1 MFMMNDILFRTQLT
15 YQINANLNNEPEPT
29 VSHIDYT
36 QVNLRNCTFADFFG
50 ALIYTREK
58 NPDFNFMDSSLDAI
72 KPSNFS
78 ESKKYNFIELTEYAK
93 HTAVTIGNMTLF
105 SELQKISSAIDSFNA
120 SKSSDTAAQNT
131 PIMSFDDYNNYEI
144 KQQPAT
150 AEELGSCVISGGID
164 GSVKITATFHES
176 STADHPIISIRFY
189 SLNIGLYLTN
199 RDIISIANI
208 YKPNATL
215 IEAFAYMS
223 YHDYNNNHY
232 NYSFDRLLISDS
244 IEIDSLDDLYSKHYD
259 LRIFDKLS

>member
-15 YQINANLNNEPEPT
+15 YQINANSNNESEPT
-29 VSHIDYT
+29 VSHIDYA
-36 QVNLRNCTFADFFG
+36 QVNLKNCTFADFYG
-50 ALIYTREK
+50 ALIYIREQ
-58 NPDFNFMDSSLDAI
+58 NPDFNFMDSSLDAV

-120 SKSSDTAAQNT
+120 SKSADIANQNA
-131 PIMSFDDYNNYEI
+131 PIMSFDDYNNYDI
-144 KQQPAT
+144 KQQPIT
-150 AEELGSCVISGGID
+150 YEEIGSCVISGGLD
-164 GSVKITATFHES
+164 GAVKVTATFHES
-176 STADHPIISIRFY
+176 STSEQPIISIRFY
-189 SLNIGLYLTN
+189 SLNSGLYLTN
-199 RDIISIANI
+199 RDLISINNI

-223 YHDYNNNHY
+223 YHDYLNNHY
-232 NYSFDRLLISDS
+232 NYSFDKLLISNS
-244 IEIDSLDDLYSKHYD
+244 IDIDSLDDLYSKHYD